1 MSWIYRIPMRMKLFI
16 ALFPL
21 LLAVIWFA
29 GSGMLSRI
37 GTERQMETIGQLTT
51 LARSAG
57 DVVHQLQRERGM
69 SAGFIGAR
77 GQQFRDEIIVQRKLT
92 DDALVKLNQALASA
106 DTNVTQGNVAATLSM
121 FKDNIQ
127 SLDATRNAISALNID
142 AITSTQF
149 YTQTISGLLSFV
161 GGIGQLSA
169 SGPMV
174 NELAAF
180 YSLLNL
186 KEQAGIERALLTNV
200 FSVDRFSNGQ
210 FRMLSD
216 VVGKQEAWLTATR
229 RFSSV
234 SQAAELDKALQSS
247 EAAHALELRTIAL
260 NKAQDGG
267 FGVKPTD
274 WFTAQTRRIEILR
287 QVETQAAD
295 ALLAHSAALAHNARI
310 DWQSF
315 LAISLIALFIA
326 IAFAVMVVRS
336 IQQQLNKTLQTINEM
351 DGDLTRRLVVPGSDE
366 LSALNRAYNQAIEN
380 IQHIVQEI
388 KSGAEI
394 LSNASSNITDGNQDL
409 AQRTDE
415 QAASIVE
422 TAASMEQISTA
433 ISQTAHN
440 ASEAERLTQAMA
452 NDVLHATRVSN
463 EASQSMSAIRSSSDN
478 IFQIVASI
486 DEISFQTNLLAL
498 NAAVEAARAGE
509 LGKGFAVVAA
519 EVRHLSQ
526 RCAREAS
533 LIRELVNQNMDKIG
547 EGVARVSA
555 SEAALK
561 AAADNT
567 GRMKQYVSD
576 IARAANEQSLGVSQ
590 VHQALNQLEQ
600 VTQQNAALVSE
611 MATASQMLDAQS
623 KAMSTL
629 VDRFVS

>member
-1 MSWIYRIPMRMKLFI
+1 MSWIYRISMRMKLFI

-21 LLAVIWFA
+21 LLALIWFA

-37 GTERQMETIGQLTT
+37 GTERQMDTIGQLTT
-51 LARSAG
+51 LARSTG

-77 GQQFRDEIIVQRKLT
+77 GQQFRDEILVQRKLT
-92 DDALVKLNQALASA
+92 DDALVKLNQALART
-106 DTNVTQGNVAATLSM
+106 DTNLIQGNIAATLKM

-127 SLDATRNAISALNID
+127 SLDATRNAISALNIE
-142 AITSTQF
+142 ASKSTQF

-200 FSVDRFSNGQ
+200 FSVDRFSDGQ

-216 VVGKQEAWLTATR
+216 VMGKQEAWLTATR
-229 RFSSV
+229 RFSSEA
-234 SQAAELDKALQSS
+234 QAAELDKALASA
-247 EAAHALELRTIAL
+247 EVTRALELRTIAL
-260 NKAQDGG
+260 NKAQEGG

-274 WFTAQTRRIEILR
+274 WFTAQTKRIEILR

-295 ALLAHSAALAHNARI
+295 ALLAHSAALAHNARV

-315 LAISLIALFIA
+315 LAISLIALLIT
-326 IAFAVMVVRS
+326 IAFAMIVVRS
-336 IQQQLNKTLQTINEM
+336 IQQQLTNTLKTINEM
-351 DGDLTRRLVVPGSDE
+351 DGDLTRRLDVPGSDE

-388 KSGAEI
+388 KSGALI
-394 LSNASSNITDGNQDL
+394 LSNASSDITDGNQDL

-440 ASEAERLTQAMA
+440 ASEAERLTQSMA
-452 NDVLHATRVSN
+452 NDVMDATRVSN
-463 EASQSMSAIRSSSDN
+463 EASQSMAAIRSSSDN

-533 LIRELVNQNMDKIG
+533 LIRELVNQNMDNIG
-547 EGVARVSA
+547 EGVQRVSA

-561 AAADNT
+561 AAADTT

-576 IARAANEQSLGVSQ
+576 IASAANEQSLGVTQ

-600 VTQQNAALVSE
+600 VTQQNAALVSQ

-623 KAMSTL
+623 KSMSTL

>member
-1 MSWIYRIPMRMKLFI
+1 MSWIYRISMRMKLFI

-21 LLAVIWFA
+21 LLALIWFA

-37 GTERQMETIGQLTT
+37 GTERQMDTIGQLTT
-51 LARSAG
+51 LARSTG

-77 GQQFRDEIIVQRKLT
+77 GQQFRDEILVQRKLT
-92 DDALVKLNQALASA
+92 DDALVKLNQALART
-106 DTNVTQGNVAATLSM
+106 DTNLIQGNIAATLKM

-127 SLDATRNAISALNID
+127 SLDATRNAISALNIE
-142 AITSTQF
+142 ASKSTQF

-200 FSVDRFSNGQ
+200 FSVDRFSDGQ

-229 RFSSV
+229 RFSSEA
-234 SQAAELDKALQSS
+234 QAAELDKALASA
-247 EAAHALELRTIAL
+247 EVTRALELRTIAL
-260 NKAQDGG
+260 NKAQEGG

-274 WFTAQTRRIEILR
+274 WFTAQTKRIEILR

-295 ALLAHSAALAHNARI
+295 ALLAHSAALAHNARV

-315 LAISLIALFIA
+315 LAISLIALLIA
-326 IAFAVMVVRS
+326 IAFAMIVVRS
-336 IQQQLNKTLQTINEM
+336 IQQQLTNTLKTINEM
-351 DGDLTRRLVVPGSDE
+351 DGDLTRRLDVPGSDE

-388 KSGAEI
+388 KSGALI
-394 LSNASSNITDGNQDL
+394 LSNASSDITDGNQDL

-440 ASEAERLTQAMA
+440 ASEAERLTQLMA
-452 NDVLHATRVSN
+452 NDVLDATRVSN
-463 EASQSMSAIRSSSDN
+463 EASQSMAAIRSSSDN

-533 LIRELVNQNMDKIG
+533 LIRELVNQNMNNIG
-547 EGVARVSA
+547 EGVQRVSA

-561 AAADNT
+561 AAADTT

-576 IARAANEQSLGVSQ
+576 IARAANEQSLGVTQ

-600 VTQQNAALVSE
+600 VTQQNAALVSQ

-623 KAMSTL
+623 KSMSTL

>member
-1 MSWIYRIPMRMKLFI
+1 MSWIYRISMRMKLFI

-21 LLAVIWFA
+21 LLALIWFD

-37 GTERQMETIGQLTT
+37 GTERQMDTIGQLTT
-51 LARSAG
+51 LARSTG

-77 GQQFRDEIIVQRKLT
+77 GQQFRDEILVQRKLT
-92 DDALVKLNQALASA
+92 DDALVKLNQALART
-106 DTNVTQGNVAATLSM
+106 DTNLIQGNIAATLEM

-127 SLDATRNAISALNID
+127 SLDATRNAISALNIE
-142 AITSTQF
+142 ASKSTQF

-200 FSVDRFSNGQ
+200 FSVDRFSDGQ

-229 RFSSV
+229 RFSSEA
-234 SQAAELDKALQSS
+234 QAAELDKALASA
-247 EAAHALELRTIAL
+247 EVTRALELRTIAL
-260 NKAQDGG
+260 NKAQEGG

-274 WFTAQTRRIEILR
+274 WFTAQTKRIEILR

-295 ALLAHSAALAHNARI
+295 ALLAHSAALAHNARV

-315 LAISLIALFIA
+315 LAISLIALLIA
-326 IAFAVMVVRS
+326 IAFAMIVVRS
-336 IQQQLNKTLQTINEM
+336 IQQQLTNTLKTINEM
-351 DGDLTRRLVVPGSDE
+351 EGDLTRRLDVPGSDE

-388 KSGAEI
+388 KSGALI
-394 LSNASSNITDGNQDL
+394 LSNASSDITDGNQDL

-440 ASEAERLTQAMA
+440 ASEAERLTQSMA
-452 NDVLHATRVSN
+452 NDVMDATRVSN
-463 EASQSMSAIRSSSDN
+463 EASQSMAAIRSSSDN

-533 LIRELVNQNMDKIG
+533 LIRELVNQNMNNIG
-547 EGVARVSA
+547 EGVQRVSA

-561 AAADNT
+561 AAADTT

-576 IARAANEQSLGVSQ
+576 IARAANEQSLGVTQ

-600 VTQQNAALVSE
+600 VTQQNAALVSQ

-623 KAMSTL
+623 KSMSTL

>member
-1 MSWIYRIPMRMKLFI
+1 MSWIYRISMRMKLFI

-21 LLAVIWFA
+21 LLALIWFA

-37 GTERQMETIGQLTT
+37 GTERQMDTIGQLTT
-51 LARSAG
+51 LARSTG

-77 GQQFRDEIIVQRKLT
+77 GQQFRDEILVQRKLT
-92 DDALVKLNQALASA
+92 DDALVKLNQALART
-106 DTNVTQGNVAATLSM
+106 DTNLIQGNIAATLKM

-127 SLDATRNAISALNID
+127 SLDATRNAISALNIE
-142 AITSTQF
+142 ASKSTQF
-149 YTQTISGLLSFV
+149 YTQTIYGLLSFV

-200 FSVDRFSNGQ
+200 FSVDRFSDGQ

-229 RFSSV
+229 RFSSEA
-234 SQAAELDKALQSS
+234 QAAELDKALASA
-247 EAAHALELRTIAL
+247 EVTRALELRTIAL
-260 NKAQDGG
+260 NKAQEGG

-274 WFTAQTRRIEILR
+274 WFTAQTKRIEILR

-295 ALLAHSAALAHNARI
+295 ALLAHSAALAHNARV

-315 LAISLIALFIA
+315 LAISLIALLIA
-326 IAFAVMVVRS
+326 IAFAMIVVRS
-336 IQQQLNKTLQTINEM
+336 IQQQLTNTLKTINEM
-351 DGDLTRRLVVPGSDE
+351 DGDLTHRLDVPGSDE

-388 KSGAEI
+388 KSGALI
-394 LSNASSNITDGNQDL
+394 LSNASSDITDGNQDL

-440 ASEAERLTQAMA
+440 ASEAERLTQSMA
-452 NDVLHATRVSN
+452 NDVMDATRVSN
-463 EASQSMSAIRSSSDN
+463 EASQSMAAIRSSSDN

-533 LIRELVNQNMDKIG
+533 LIRELVNQNMNNIG
-547 EGVARVSA
+547 EGVQRVSA

-561 AAADNT
+561 AAADTT

-576 IARAANEQSLGVSQ
+576 IARAANEQSLGVTQ

-600 VTQQNAALVSE
+600 VTQQNAALVSQ

-623 KAMSTL
+623 KSMSTL

>member
-1 MSWIYRIPMRMKLFI
+1 MSWIYRISMRMKLFI

-37 GTERQMETIGQLTT
+37 GTERQMNTIGQLTT

-92 DDALVKLNQALASA
+92 DDALEKLNQALASA
-106 DTNVTQGNVAATLSM
+106 DTNVTQGNIAATLNV
-121 FKDNIQ
+121 FKDRIQ
-127 SLDATRNAISALNID
+127 SLDSTRNAISALNID
-142 AITSTQF
+142 AIKSTQF

-200 FSVDRFSNGQ
+200 FSVDRFSDGQ

-229 RFSSV
+229 RFSSA
-234 SQAAELDKALQSS
+234 SQAAELDKALLSS
-247 EAAHALELRTIAL
+247 DAARALELRTVAL

-287 QVETQAAD
+287 QVENQTAD
-295 ALLAHSAALAHNARI
+295 ALLAHSAALAHNARV

-315 LAISLIALFIA
+315 LAISLVALLIA

-351 DGDLTRRLVVPGSDE
+351 DGDLTRRLDVPGSDE

-388 KSGAEI
+388 KSGAVI
-394 LSNASSNITDGNQDL
+394 LSNASGDITDGNQDL

-440 ASEAERLTQAMA
+440 ASEAERLTQSMA
-452 NDVLHATRVSN
+452 NDVLNATRVSN

-533 LIRELVNQNMDKIG
+533 LIRQLVNQNMDKIG
-547 EGVARVSA
+547 EGVERVSA

-561 AAADNT
+561 AAAENT

-600 VTQQNAALVSE
+600 VTQQNAALVSQ

>member
-1 MSWIYRIPMRMKLFI
+1 MSWIYRISMRMKLFI

-21 LLAVIWFA
+21 LLALIWFA

-37 GTERQMETIGQLTT
+37 GTERQMDTIGQLTT
-51 LARSAG
+51 LARSTG

-77 GQQFRDEIIVQRKLT
+77 GQQFRDEILVQRKLT
-92 DDALVKLNQALASA
+92 DDALVKLNQALALT
-106 DTNVTQGNVAATLSM
+106 DTNLIQGNIAATLKM

-127 SLDATRNAISALNID
+127 SLDATRNAISALNIE
-142 AITSTQF
+142 ASKSTQF

-200 FSVDRFSNGQ
+200 FSVDRFSDGQ

-229 RFSSV
+229 RFSSEA
-234 SQAAELDKALQSS
+234 QAAELDKALASA
-247 EAAHALELRTIAL
+247 EVTRALELRTIAL
-260 NKAQDGG
+260 NKAQEGG

-274 WFTAQTRRIEILR
+274 WFTAQTKRIEILR

-295 ALLAHSAALAHNARI
+295 ALLAHSAALAHNARV

-315 LAISLIALFIA
+315 LAISLIALLIA
-326 IAFAVMVVRS
+326 IAFAMIVVRS
-336 IQQQLNKTLQTINEM
+336 IQQQLTNTLKTINEM
-351 DGDLTRRLVVPGSDE
+351 DGDLTRRLDVPGSDE

-388 KSGAEI
+388 KSGALI
-394 LSNASSNITDGNQDL
+394 LSNASSDITDGNQDL

-440 ASEAERLTQAMA
+440 ASEAERLTQSMA
-452 NDVLHATRVSN
+452 NDVMDATRVSN
-463 EASQSMSAIRSSSDN
+463 EASQSMAAIRSSSDN

-533 LIRELVNQNMDKIG
+533 LIRELVNQNMNNIG
-547 EGVARVSA
+547 EGVQRVSA

-561 AAADNT
+561 AAADTT

-576 IARAANEQSLGVSQ
+576 IARAANEQSLGVTQ

-600 VTQQNAALVSE
+600 VTQQNAALVSQ

-623 KAMSTL
+623 KSMSTL

>member
-1 MSWIYRIPMRMKLFI
+1 MKLFI

-21 LLAVIWFA
+21 LLALIWFA

-37 GTERQMETIGQLTT
+37 GTERQMDTIGQLTT
-51 LARSAG
+51 LARSTG

-77 GQQFRDEIIVQRKLT
+77 GQQFRDEILVQRKLT
-92 DDALVKLNQALASA
+92 DDALVKLNQALART
-106 DTNVTQGNVAATLSM
+106 DTNLIQGNIAATLKM

-127 SLDATRNAISALNID
+127 SLDATRNAISALNIE
-142 AITSTQF
+142 ASKSTQF

-200 FSVDRFSNGQ
+200 FSVDRFSDGQ

-229 RFSSV
+229 RFSSEA
-234 SQAAELDKALQSS
+234 QAAELDKALASA
-247 EAAHALELRTIAL
+247 EVTRALELRTIAL
-260 NKAQDGG
+260 NKAQEGG

-274 WFTAQTRRIEILR
+274 WFTAQTKRIEILR

-295 ALLAHSAALAHNARI
+295 ALLAHSAALAHNARV

-315 LAISLIALFIA
+315 LAISLIALLIA
-326 IAFAVMVVRS
+326 IAFAMIVVRS
-336 IQQQLNKTLQTINEM
+336 IQQQLTNTLKTINEM
-351 DGDLTRRLVVPGSDE
+351 DGDLTRRLDVPGSDE

-388 KSGAEI
+388 KSGALI
-394 LSNASSNITDGNQDL
+394 LSNASSDITDGNQDL

-440 ASEAERLTQAMA
+440 ASEAERLTQSMA
-452 NDVLHATRVSN
+452 NDVMDATRVSN
-463 EASQSMSAIRSSSDN
+463 EASQSMAAIRSSSDN

-533 LIRELVNQNMDKIG
+533 LIRELVNQNMDNIG
-547 EGVARVSA
+547 EGVQRVSA

-561 AAADNT
+561 AAADTT

-576 IARAANEQSLGVSQ
+576 IARAANEQSLGVTQ

-600 VTQQNAALVSE
+600 VTQQNAALVSQ

-623 KAMSTL
+623 KSMSTL

>member
-1 MSWIYRIPMRMKLFI
+1 MSWIYRISMRMKLFI

-21 LLAVIWFA
+21 LLALIWFA

-37 GTERQMETIGQLTT
+37 GTERQMDTIGQLTT
-51 LARSAG
+51 LARSTG

-77 GQQFRDEIIVQRKLT
+77 GQQFRDEILVQRKLT
-92 DDALVKLNQALASA
+92 DDALVKLNQALART
-106 DTNVTQGNVAATLSM
+106 DTNLIQGNIAATLKM

-127 SLDATRNAISALNID
+127 SLDATRNAISALNIE
-142 AITSTQF
+142 ASKSTQF

-200 FSVDRFSNGQ
+200 FSVDRFSDGQ

-229 RFSSV
+229 RFSSEA
-234 SQAAELDKALQSS
+234 QAAELDKALASA
-247 EAAHALELRTIAL
+247 EVTRALELRTIAL
-260 NKAQDGG
+260 NKAQEGG

-274 WFTAQTRRIEILR
+274 WFTAQTKRIEILR

-295 ALLAHSAALAHNARI
+295 ALLAHSAALAHNARV

-315 LAISLIALFIA
+315 LAISLIALLIA
-326 IAFAVMVVRS
+326 IAFAMIVVRS
-336 IQQQLNKTLQTINEM
+336 IQQQLTNTLKTINEM
-351 DGDLTRRLVVPGSDE
+351 DGDLTRRLDVPGSDE

-388 KSGAEI
+388 KSGALI
-394 LSNASSNITDGNQDL
+394 LSNASSDITDGNQDL

-440 ASEAERLTQAMA
+440 ASEAERLTQSMA
-452 NDVLHATRVSN
+452 NDVMDATRVSN
-463 EASQSMSAIRSSSDN
+463 EASQSLAAIRSSSDN

-533 LIRELVNQNMDKIG
+533 LIRELVNQNMNNIG
-547 EGVARVSA
+547 EGVQRVSA

-561 AAADNT
+561 AAADTT

-576 IARAANEQSLGVSQ
+576 IARAANEQSLGVTQ

-600 VTQQNAALVSE
+600 VTQQNAALVSQ

-623 KAMSTL
+623 KSMSTL

>member
-1 MSWIYRIPMRMKLFI
+1 MSWIYRISMRMKLFI

-21 LLAVIWFA
+21 LLALIWFA

-37 GTERQMETIGQLTT
+37 GTERQMDTIGQLTT
-51 LARSAG
+51 LARSTG

-77 GQQFRDEIIVQRKLT
+77 GQQFRDEILVQRKLT
-92 DDALVKLNQALASA
+92 DDALVKLNQALART
-106 DTNVTQGNVAATLSM
+106 DTNLIQGNIAATLKM

-127 SLDATRNAISALNID
+127 SLDATRNAISALNIE
-142 AITSTQF
+142 ASKSTQF

-200 FSVDRFSNGQ
+200 FSVDRFSDGQ

-229 RFSSV
+229 RFSSEA
-234 SQAAELDKALQSS
+234 QAAELDKALASA
-247 EAAHALELRTIAL
+247 EVTRALELRTIAL
-260 NKAQDGG
+260 NKAQEGG

-274 WFTAQTRRIEILR
+274 WFTAQTKRIEILR

-295 ALLAHSAALAHNARI
+295 ALLAHSAALAHNARV

-315 LAISLIALFIA
+315 LAISLIALLIA
-326 IAFAVMVVRS
+326 IAFAMIVVRS
-336 IQQQLNKTLQTINEM
+336 IQQQLTNTLKTINEM
-351 DGDLTRRLVVPGSDE
+351 DGDLTRRLDVPGSDE

-388 KSGAEI
+388 KSGALI
-394 LSNASSNITDGNQDL
+394 LSNASSDITDGNQDL

-440 ASEAERLTQAMA
+440 ASEAERLTQSLA
-452 NDVLHATRVSN
+452 NDVLDATRVSN
-463 EASQSMSAIRSSSDN
+463 EASQSMAAIRSSSDN

-533 LIRELVNQNMDKIG
+533 LIRELVNQNMNNIG
-547 EGVARVSA
+547 EGVQRVSA

-561 AAADNT
+561 AAADTT

-576 IARAANEQSLGVSQ
+576 IARAANEQSLGVTQ

-600 VTQQNAALVSE
+600 VTQQNAALVSQ

-623 KAMSTL
+623 KSMSTL

>member
-1 MSWIYRIPMRMKLFI
+1 MSWIYRISMRMKLFI

-21 LLAVIWFA
+21 LLALIWFA

-37 GTERQMETIGQLTT
+37 GTERQMDTIGQLTT

-77 GQQFRDEIIVQRKLT
+77 GQQFRDEIVVQRKLT
-92 DDALVKLNQALASA
+92 DDALVKLNQALAST
-106 DTNVTQGNVAATLSM
+106 DTNLTQGNIAAPLKM
-121 FKDNIQ
+121 FKESIQ
-127 SLDATRNAISALNID
+127 SLDATRNAISGLNIE
-142 AITSTQF
+142 ASKSTQF

-200 FSVDRFSNGQ
+200 FSVDRFSDGQ

-229 RFSSV
+229 RFSSAA
-234 SQAAELDKALQSS
+234 QAAELDKALASA
-247 EAAHALELRTIAL
+247 EVTRALELRTIAL
-260 NKAQDGG
+260 NKAQEGG

-274 WFTAQTRRIEILR
+274 WFTAQTKRIEILR

-295 ALLAHSAALAHNARI
+295 TLLAHSAALAHNARV

-315 LAISLIALFIA
+315 LAISLAALLIA
-326 IAFAVMVVRS
+326 IAFAMMVVRS
-336 IQQQLNKTLQTINEM
+336 IQQQLTNTLKTINEM
-351 DGDLTRRLVVPGSDE
+351 DGDLTRRLDVPGSDE

-388 KSGAEI
+388 KSGALI
-394 LSNASSNITDGNQDL
+394 LSNASSDITDGNQDL

-440 ASEAERLTQAMA
+440 ASEAERLTQLMA
-452 NDVLHATRVSN
+452 NDVLDATRVSN
-463 EASQSMSAIRSSSDN
+463 EASQSMAAIRSSSDN

-533 LIRELVNQNMDKIG
+533 LIRELVNQNMDNIG
-547 EGVARVSA
+547 EGVQRVSA

-561 AAADNT
+561 AAADTT

-576 IARAANEQSLGVSQ
+576 IARAANEQSLGVTQ

-600 VTQQNAALVSE
+600 VTQQNASLVSQ

-623 KAMSTL
+623 KSMSTL

>member
-1 MSWIYRIPMRMKLFI
+1 MSWIYRISMRMKLFI

-21 LLAVIWFA
+21 LLALIWFA

-37 GTERQMETIGQLTT
+37 GTERQMDTIGQLTT
-51 LARSAG
+51 LARSTG

-77 GQQFRDEIIVQRKLT
+77 GQQFRDEILVQRKLT
-92 DDALVKLNQALASA
+92 DDALVKLNQALART
-106 DTNVTQGNVAATLSM
+106 DTNLIQGNIAATLKM

-127 SLDATRNAISALNID
+127 SLDATRNAISALNIE
-142 AITSTQF
+142 ASKSTQF

-200 FSVDRFSNGQ
+200 FSVDRFSDGQ

-229 RFSSV
+229 RFSSEA
-234 SQAAELDKALQSS
+234 QAAELDKALASA
-247 EAAHALELRTIAL
+247 EVTRALELRTIAL
-260 NKAQDGG
+260 NKAHEGG

-274 WFTAQTRRIEILR
+274 WFTAQTKHIEILR

-295 ALLAHSAALAHNARI
+295 ALLAHSAALAHNARV

-315 LAISLIALFIA
+315 LAISLIALLIA
-326 IAFAVMVVRS
+326 IAFAMIVVRS
-336 IQQQLNKTLQTINEM
+336 IQQQLTNTLKTINEM
-351 DGDLTRRLVVPGSDE
+351 DGDLTRRLDVPGSDE

-388 KSGAEI
+388 KSGALI
-394 LSNASSNITDGNQDL
+394 LSNASSDITDGNQDL

-440 ASEAERLTQAMA
+440 ASEAERLTQLMA
-452 NDVLHATRVSN
+452 NDVLDATRVSN
-463 EASQSMSAIRSSSDN
+463 EASQSMAAIRSSSDN

-533 LIRELVNQNMDKIG
+533 LIRELVNQNMDNIG
-547 EGVARVSA
+547 EGVQRVSA

-561 AAADNT
+561 AAADTT

-576 IARAANEQSLGVSQ
+576 IARAANEQSLGVTQ

-600 VTQQNAALVSE
+600 VTQQNAALVSQ

-623 KAMSTL
+623 KSMSTL

>member
-1 MSWIYRIPMRMKLFI
+1 MSWIYRISMRMKLFI

-21 LLAVIWFA
+21 LLALIWFA

-37 GTERQMETIGQLTT
+37 GTERQMDTIGQLTT
-51 LARSAG
+51 LARSTG

-77 GQQFRDEIIVQRKLT
+77 GQQFRDEILVQRKLT
-92 DDALVKLNQALASA
+92 DDALVKLNQALART
-106 DTNVTQGNVAATLSM
+106 DTNLIQGNIAATLKM

-127 SLDATRNAISALNID
+127 SLDATRNAISALNIE
-142 AITSTQF
+142 ASKSTQF

-200 FSVDRFSNGQ
+200 FSVDRFSDGQ

-229 RFSSV
+229 RFSSEA
-234 SQAAELDKALQSS
+234 QAGELDKALASA
-247 EAAHALELRTIAL
+247 EVTRALELRTIAL
-260 NKAQDGG
+260 NKAQEGG

-274 WFTAQTRRIEILR
+274 WFTAQTKRIEILR

-295 ALLAHSAALAHNARI
+295 ALLAHSAALAHNARV

-315 LAISLIALFIA
+315 LAISLIALLIA
-326 IAFAVMVVRS
+326 IAFAMIVVRS
-336 IQQQLNKTLQTINEM
+336 IQQQLTNTLKTINEM
-351 DGDLTRRLVVPGSDE
+351 DGDLTRRLDVPGSDE

-388 KSGAEI
+388 KSGALI
-394 LSNASSNITDGNQDL
+394 LSNASSDITDGNQDL

-440 ASEAERLTQAMA
+440 ASEAERLTQSMA
-452 NDVLHATRVSN
+452 NDVMDATRVSN
-463 EASQSMSAIRSSSDN
+463 EASQSMAAIRSSSDN

-533 LIRELVNQNMDKIG
+533 LIRELVNQNMNNIG
-547 EGVARVSA
+547 EGVQRVSA

-561 AAADNT
+561 AAADTT

-576 IARAANEQSLGVSQ
+576 IARAANEQSLGVTQ

-600 VTQQNAALVSE
+600 VTQQNAALVSQ

-623 KAMSTL
+623 KSMSTL

>member
-1 MSWIYRIPMRMKLFI
+1 MSWIYRISMRMKLFI

-21 LLAVIWFA
+21 LLALIWFA

-37 GTERQMETIGQLTT
+37 GTERQMDTIGQLTT
-51 LARSAG
+51 LARSTG

-77 GQQFRDEIIVQRKLT
+77 GQQFRDEILVQRKLT
-92 DDALVKLNQALASA
+92 DDALVKLNQALART
-106 DTNVTQGNVAATLSM
+106 DTNLIQGNIAATLKM

-127 SLDATRNAISALNID
+127 SLDATRNAISALNIE
-142 AITSTQF
+142 ASKSTQF

-200 FSVDRFSNGQ
+200 FSVDRFSDGQ

-229 RFSSV
+229 RFSSEA
-234 SQAAELDKALQSS
+234 QAAELDKALASA
-247 EAAHALELRTIAL
+247 EVTRALELRTIAL
-260 NKAQDGG
+260 NKAQEGG

-274 WFTAQTRRIEILR
+274 WFTAQTKRIEILR

-295 ALLAHSAALAHNARI
+295 ALLAHSAALAHNARV

-315 LAISLIALFIA
+315 LAISLIALLIA
-326 IAFAVMVVRS
+326 IAFAMIVVRS
-336 IQQQLNKTLQTINEM
+336 IQQQLTNTLKTINEM
-351 DGDLTRRLVVPGSDE
+351 DGDLTRRLDVPGSDE

-388 KSGAEI
+388 KSGALI
-394 LSNASSNITDGNQDL
+394 LSNASSDITDGNQDL

-440 ASEAERLTQAMA
+440 ASEAERLTQLMA
-452 NDVLHATRVSN
+452 NDVLDATRVSN
-463 EASQSMSAIRSSSDN
+463 EASQSMAAIRSSSDN

-533 LIRELVNQNMDKIG
+533 LIRELVNQNMDNIG
-547 EGVARVSA
+547 EGVQRVSA

-561 AAADNT
+561 AAADTT

-576 IARAANEQSLGVSQ
+576 IARAANEQSLGVTQ

-600 VTQQNAALVSE
+600 VTQQNAALVSQ

-623 KAMSTL
+623 KSMSTL

>member
-1 MSWIYRIPMRMKLFI
+1 MSWIYRISMRMKLFI

-21 LLAVIWFA
+21 LLALIWFA

-37 GTERQMETIGQLTT
+37 GTERQMDTIGQLTT
-51 LARSAG
+51 LARSTG

-77 GQQFRDEIIVQRKLT
+77 GQQFRDEILVQRKLT
-92 DDALVKLNQALASA
+92 DDALVKLNQALART
-106 DTNVTQGNVAATLSM
+106 DTNLIQGNIAATLEM

-127 SLDATRNAISALNID
+127 SLDATRNAISALNIE
-142 AITSTQF
+142 ASKSTQF

-200 FSVDRFSNGQ
+200 FSVDRFSDGQ

-229 RFSSV
+229 RFSSEA
-234 SQAAELDKALQSS
+234 QAAELDKALASA
-247 EAAHALELRTIAL
+247 EVTRALELRTIAL
-260 NKAQDGG
+260 NKAQEGG

-274 WFTAQTRRIEILR
+274 WFTAQTKRIEILR

-295 ALLAHSAALAHNARI
+295 ALLAHSAALAHNARV

-315 LAISLIALFIA
+315 LAISLIALLIA
-326 IAFAVMVVRS
+326 IAFAMIVVRS
-336 IQQQLNKTLQTINEM
+336 IQQQLTNTLKTINEM
-351 DGDLTRRLVVPGSDE
+351 DGDLTRRLDVPGSDE

-388 KSGAEI
+388 KSGALI
-394 LSNASSNITDGNQDL
+394 LSNASSDITDGNQDL

-440 ASEAERLTQAMA
+440 ASEAERLTQSMA
-452 NDVLHATRVSN
+452 NDVMDATRVSN
-463 EASQSMSAIRSSSDN
+463 EASQSMAAIRSSSDN

-498 NAAVEAARAGE
+498 NAAVEAARTGE

-533 LIRELVNQNMDKIG
+533 LIRELVNQNMNNIG
-547 EGVARVSA
+547 EGVQRVSA

-561 AAADNT
+561 AAADTT

-576 IARAANEQSLGVSQ
+576 IARAANEQSLGVTQ

-600 VTQQNAALVSE
+600 VTQQNAALVSQ

-623 KAMSTL
+623 KSMSTL

>member
-1 MSWIYRIPMRMKLFI
+1 MSWIYRISMRMKLFI

-21 LLAVIWFA
+21 LLALIWFA

-37 GTERQMETIGQLTT
+37 GTERQMDTIGQLTT
-51 LARSAG
+51 LARSTG

-77 GQQFRDEIIVQRKLT
+77 GQQFRDEILVQRKLT
-92 DDALVKLNQALASA
+92 DDALVKLNQALART
-106 DTNVTQGNVAATLSM
+106 DTNLIQGNIAATLKM

-127 SLDATRNAISALNID
+127 SLDATRNAISALNIE
-142 AITSTQF
+142 ASKSTQF

-200 FSVDRFSNGQ
+200 FSVDRFSDGQ
-210 FRMLSD
+210 FLMLSD

-229 RFSSV
+229 RFSSEA
-234 SQAAELDKALQSS
+234 QAAELDKALASA
-247 EAAHALELRTIAL
+247 EVTRALELRTIAL
-260 NKAQDGG
+260 NKAQEGG

-274 WFTAQTRRIEILR
+274 WFTAQTKRIEILR

-295 ALLAHSAALAHNARI
+295 ALLAHSAALAHNARV

-315 LAISLIALFIA
+315 LAISLIALLIA
-326 IAFAVMVVRS
+326 IAFAMIVVRS
-336 IQQQLNKTLQTINEM
+336 IQQQLTNTLKTINEM
-351 DGDLTRRLVVPGSDE
+351 DGDLTRRLDVPGSDE

-388 KSGAEI
+388 KSGALI
-394 LSNASSNITDGNQDL
+394 LSNASSDITDGNQDL

-440 ASEAERLTQAMA
+440 ASEAERLTQSMA
-452 NDVLHATRVSN
+452 NDVMDATRVSN
-463 EASQSMSAIRSSSDN
+463 EASQSMAAIRSSSDN

-533 LIRELVNQNMDKIG
+533 LIRELVNQNMNNIG
-547 EGVARVSA
+547 EGVQRVSA

-561 AAADNT
+561 AAADTT

-576 IARAANEQSLGVSQ
+576 IARAANEQSLGVTQ

-600 VTQQNAALVSE
+600 VTQQNAALVSQ

-623 KAMSTL
+623 KSVSTL

>member
-1 MSWIYRIPMRMKLFI
+1 MSWIYRISMRMKLFI

-21 LLAVIWFA
+21 LLALIWFA

-37 GTERQMETIGQLTT
+37 GTERQMDTIGQLTT
-51 LARSAG
+51 LARSTG

-77 GQQFRDEIIVQRKLT
+77 GQQFRDEILVQRKLT
-92 DDALVKLNQALASA
+92 DDALVKLNQALART
-106 DTNVTQGNVAATLSM
+106 DTNLIQGNIAATLKM

-127 SLDATRNAISALNID
+127 SLDATRNAISALNIE
-142 AITSTQF
+142 ASKSTQF

-200 FSVDRFSNGQ
+200 FSVDRFSDGQ

-229 RFSSV
+229 RFSSEA
-234 SQAAELDKALQSS
+234 QAAELDKALASA
-247 EAAHALELRTIAL
+247 EVTRALELRTIAL
-260 NKAQDGG
+260 NKAQEGG

-274 WFTAQTRRIEILR
+274 WFTAQTKRIEILS

-295 ALLAHSAALAHNARI
+295 ALLAHSAALAHNARV

-315 LAISLIALFIA
+315 LAISLIALLIA
-326 IAFAVMVVRS
+326 IAFAMIVVRS
-336 IQQQLNKTLQTINEM
+336 IQQQLTNTLKTINEM
-351 DGDLTRRLVVPGSDE
+351 DGDLTRRLDVPGSDE

-388 KSGAEI
+388 KSGALI
-394 LSNASSNITDGNQDL
+394 LSNASSDITDGNQDL

-440 ASEAERLTQAMA
+440 ASEAERLTQSMA
-452 NDVLHATRVSN
+452 NDVMDATRVSN
-463 EASQSMSAIRSSSDN
+463 EASQSMAAIRSSSDN

-533 LIRELVNQNMDKIG
+533 LIRELVNQNMNNIG
-547 EGVARVSA
+547 EGVQRVSA

-561 AAADNT
+561 AAADTT

-576 IARAANEQSLGVSQ
+576 IARAANEQSLGVTQ

-600 VTQQNAALVSE
+600 VTQQNAALVSQ

-623 KAMSTL
+623 KSMSTL

>member
-1 MSWIYRIPMRMKLFI
+1 MSWIYRISMRMKLFI

-21 LLAVIWFA
+21 LLALIWFA

-37 GTERQMETIGQLTT
+37 GTERQMDTIGQLTT
-51 LARSAG
+51 LARSTG

-77 GQQFRDEIIVQRKLT
+77 GQQFRDEILVQRKLT
-92 DDALVKLNQALASA
+92 DDALVKLNQALART
-106 DTNVTQGNVAATLSM
+106 DTNLIQGNIAATLKM

-127 SLDATRNAISALNID
+127 SLDATRNAISALNIE
-142 AITSTQF
+142 ASKSTQF

-200 FSVDRFSNGQ
+200 FSVDRFSDGQ

-229 RFSSV
+229 RFSSEA
-234 SQAAELDKALQSS
+234 QAAELDKALASA
-247 EAAHALELRTIAL
+247 EVTRALELRTIAL
-260 NKAQDGG
+260 NKAQEGG

-274 WFTAQTRRIEILR
+274 WFTAQTKRIEILR
-287 QVETQAAD
+287 HVETRAAD
-295 ALLAHSAALAHNARI
+295 ALLAHSAALAHNARV

-315 LAISLIALFIA
+315 LAISLIALLIA
-326 IAFAVMVVRS
+326 IAFAMIVVRS
-336 IQQQLNKTLQTINEM
+336 IQQQLTNTLKTINEM
-351 DGDLTRRLVVPGSDE
+351 DGDLTRRLDVPGSDE

-388 KSGAEI
+388 KSGALI
-394 LSNASSNITDGNQDL
+394 LSNASSDITDGNQDL

-440 ASEAERLTQAMA
+440 ASEAERLTQSMA
-452 NDVLHATRVSN
+452 NDVMDATRVSN
-463 EASQSMSAIRSSSDN
+463 EASQSMAAIRSSSDN

-533 LIRELVNQNMDKIG
+533 LIRELVNQNMDNIG
-547 EGVARVSA
+547 EGVQRVSA

-561 AAADNT
+561 AAADTT

-576 IARAANEQSLGVSQ
+576 IARAANEQSLGVTQ

-600 VTQQNAALVSE
+600 VTQQNAALVSQ

-623 KAMSTL
+623 KSMSTL

>member
-1 MSWIYRIPMRMKLFI
+1 MSWIYRISMRMKLFI

-21 LLAVIWFA
+21 LLALIWFA

-37 GTERQMETIGQLTT
+37 GTERQMDTIGQLTT
-51 LARSAG
+51 LARSTG

-77 GQQFRDEIIVQRKLT
+77 GQQFRDEILVQRKLT
-92 DDALVKLNQALASA
+92 DDALVKLNQALART
-106 DTNVTQGNVAATLSM
+106 DTNLIQGNIAATLEM

-127 SLDATRNAISALNID
+127 SLDATRNAISALNIE
-142 AITSTQF
+142 ASKSTQF

-200 FSVDRFSNGQ
+200 FSVDRFSDGQ

-229 RFSSV
+229 RFSSEA
-234 SQAAELDKALQSS
+234 QAVELDKALASA
-247 EAAHALELRTIAL
+247 EVTRALELRAIAF
-260 NKAQDGG
+260 NKAQEGG

-274 WFTAQTRRIEILR
+274 WFTAQTKRIEILR

-295 ALLAHSAALAHNARI
+295 ALLAHSAALAHNARV

-315 LAISLIALFIA
+315 LAISLIALLIA
-326 IAFAVMVVRS
+326 IAFAMIVVRS
-336 IQQQLNKTLQTINEM
+336 IQQQLTNTLKTINEM
-351 DGDLTRRLVVPGSDE
+351 DGDLTRRLDVPGSDE

-388 KSGAEI
+388 KSGALI
-394 LSNASSNITDGNQDL
+394 LSNASSDITDGNQDL

-440 ASEAERLTQAMA
+440 ASEAERLTQLMA
-452 NDVLHATRVSN
+452 NDVLDATRVSN
-463 EASQSMSAIRSSSDN
+463 EASQSMAAIRSSSDN

-533 LIRELVNQNMDKIG
+533 LIRELVNQNMDNIG
-547 EGVARVSA
+547 KGVQRVSA

-561 AAADNT
+561 AAADTT

-576 IARAANEQSLGVSQ
+576 IARAANEQSLGVTQ

-600 VTQQNAALVSE
+600 VTQQNAALVSQ

-623 KAMSTL
+623 KSMSTL

>member
-51 LARSAG
+51 FARSAG

-69 SAGFIGAR
+69 SAGFIGAH

-106 DTNVTQGNVAATLSM
+106 DTDVTQGNVAATLSM

-351 DGDLTRRLVVPGSDE
+351 DGDLTRRLDVPGSDE

-440 ASEAERLTQAMA
+440 ASEAEQLTQSMA

>member
-1 MSWIYRIPMRMKLFI
+1 MSWIYRISMRMKLFI

-21 LLAVIWFA
+21 LLALIWFA

-37 GTERQMETIGQLTT
+37 GTERQMDTIGQLTT
-51 LARSAG
+51 LARSTG

-77 GQQFRDEIIVQRKLT
+77 GQQFRDEILVQRKLT
-92 DDALVKLNQALASA
+92 DDALVKLNQALART
-106 DTNVTQGNVAATLSM
+106 DTNLIQGNIAATLKM

-127 SLDATRNAISALNID
+127 SLDATRNAISALNIE
-142 AITSTQF
+142 ASKSTQF

-200 FSVDRFSNGQ
+200 FSVDRFSDGQ

-229 RFSSV
+229 RFSSEA
-234 SQAAELDKALQSS
+234 QAGELDKALASA
-247 EAAHALELRTIAL
+247 EVTRALELRTIAL
-260 NKAQDGG
+260 NKAPEGG

-274 WFTAQTRRIEILR
+274 WFTAQTKRIEILR

-295 ALLAHSAALAHNARI
+295 ALLAHSAALAHNARV

-315 LAISLIALFIA
+315 LAISLIALLIA
-326 IAFAVMVVRS
+326 IAFAMIVVRS
-336 IQQQLNKTLQTINEM
+336 IQQQLTNTLKTINEM
-351 DGDLTRRLVVPGSDE
+351 DGDLTRRLDVPGSDE

-388 KSGAEI
+388 KSGALI
-394 LSNASSNITDGNQDL
+394 LSNASSDITDGNQDL

-440 ASEAERLTQAMA
+440 ASEAERLTQLMA
-452 NDVLHATRVSN
+452 NDVLDATRVSN
-463 EASQSMSAIRSSSDN
+463 EASQSMAAIRSSSDN

-533 LIRELVNQNMDKIG
+533 LIRELVNQNMDNIG
-547 EGVARVSA
+547 EGVQRVSA

-561 AAADNT
+561 AAADTT

-576 IARAANEQSLGVSQ
+576 IARAANEQSLGVTQ

-600 VTQQNAALVSE
+600 VTQQNAALVSQ

-623 KAMSTL
+623 KSMSTL

>member
-1 MSWIYRIPMRMKLFI
+1 MSWIYRISMRMKLFI

-21 LLAVIWFA
+21 LLALIWFA

-37 GTERQMETIGQLTT
+37 GTERQMDTIGQLTT
-51 LARSAG
+51 LARSTG

-77 GQQFRDEIIVQRKLT
+77 GQQFRDEILVQRKLT
-92 DDALVKLNQALASA
+92 DDALVKLNQALART
-106 DTNVTQGNVAATLSM
+106 DTNLIQGNIAATLKM

-127 SLDATRNAISALNID
+127 SLDATRNAISALNIE
-142 AITSTQF
+142 ASKSTQF

-200 FSVDRFSNGQ
+200 FSVDRFSDGQ
-210 FRMLSD
+210 FLMLSD

-229 RFSSV
+229 RFSSEA
-234 SQAAELDKALQSS
+234 QAAELDKALASA
-247 EAAHALELRTIAL
+247 EVTRALELRTIAL
-260 NKAQDGG
+260 NKAQEGG

-274 WFTAQTRRIEILR
+274 WFTAQTKRIEILR

-295 ALLAHSAALAHNARI
+295 ALLAHSAALAHNARV

-315 LAISLIALFIA
+315 LAISLIALLIA
-326 IAFAVMVVRS
+326 IAFAMIVVRS
-336 IQQQLNKTLQTINEM
+336 IQQQLTNTLKTINEM
-351 DGDLTRRLVVPGSDE
+351 DGDLTRRLDVPGSDE

-388 KSGAEI
+388 KSGALI
-394 LSNASSNITDGNQDL
+394 LSNASSDITDGNQDL

-440 ASEAERLTQAMA
+440 ASEAERLTQSMA
-452 NDVLHATRVSN
+452 NDVMDATRVSN
-463 EASQSMSAIRSSSDN
+463 EASQSMAAIRSSSDN

-498 NAAVEAARAGE
+498 NAAVEAAHAGE

-533 LIRELVNQNMDKIG
+533 LIRELVNQNMNNIG
-547 EGVARVSA
+547 EGVQRVSA

-561 AAADNT
+561 AAADTT

-576 IARAANEQSLGVSQ
+576 IARAANEQSLGVTQ

-600 VTQQNAALVSE
+600 VTQQNAALVSQ

-623 KAMSTL
+623 KSMSTL

>member
-1 MSWIYRIPMRMKLFI
+1 MSWIYRISMRMKLFI

-21 LLAVIWFA
+21 LLALIWFA

-37 GTERQMETIGQLTT
+37 GTERQMDTIGQLTT
-51 LARSAG
+51 LARSTG

-77 GQQFRDEIIVQRKLT
+77 GQQFRDEILVQRKLT
-92 DDALVKLNQALASA
+92 DDALVKLNQALART
-106 DTNVTQGNVAATLSM
+106 DTNLIQGNIAATLKM

-127 SLDATRNAISALNID
+127 SLDATRNAISALNIE
-142 AITSTQF
+142 ASKSTQF

-200 FSVDRFSNGQ
+200 FSVDRFSDGQ

-229 RFSSV
+229 RFSSEA
-234 SQAAELDKALQSS
+234 QAAELDKALASA
-247 EAAHALELRTIAL
+247 EVTRALELRTIAL
-260 NKAQDGG
+260 NKAQEGG

-274 WFTAQTRRIEILR
+274 WFTAQTKRIEILR

-295 ALLAHSAALAHNARI
+295 ALLAHSAALAHNARV

-315 LAISLIALFIA
+315 LAISLIALLIA
-326 IAFAVMVVRS
+326 IAFAMIVVRS
-336 IQQQLNKTLQTINEM
+336 IQQQLTNTLKTINEM
-351 DGDLTRRLVVPGSDE
+351 DGDLTRRLDVPGSDE

-388 KSGAEI
+388 KSGALI
-394 LSNASSNITDGNQDL
+394 LSNASSDITDGNQDL

-440 ASEAERLTQAMA
+440 ASEAERLTQSMA
-452 NDVLHATRVSN
+452 NDVLDATRVSN
-463 EASQSMSAIRSSSDN
+463 EASQSMAAIRSSSDN

-533 LIRELVNQNMDKIG
+533 LIRELVNQNMNNIG
-547 EGVARVSA
+547 EGVQRVSA

-561 AAADNT
+561 AAADTT

-576 IARAANEQSLGVSQ
+576 IARAANEQSLGVTQ

-600 VTQQNAALVSE
+600 VTQQNAALVSQ

-623 KAMSTL
+623 KSMSTL

>member
-1 MSWIYRIPMRMKLFI
+1 MSWIYRISMRMKLFI

-21 LLAVIWFA
+21 LLALIWFA

-37 GTERQMETIGQLTT
+37 GTERQMDTIGQLTT
-51 LARSAG
+51 LARSTG

-77 GQQFRDEIIVQRKLT
+77 GQQFRDEILVQRKLT
-92 DDALVKLNQALASA
+92 DDALVKLNQALART
-106 DTNVTQGNVAATLSM
+106 DTNLIQGNIAATLKM

-127 SLDATRNAISALNID
+127 SLDATRNAISALNIE
-142 AITSTQF
+142 ASKSTQF

-200 FSVDRFSNGQ
+200 FSVDRFSDGQ

-229 RFSSV
+229 RFSSEA
-234 SQAAELDKALQSS
+234 QAAELDKALASA
-247 EAAHALELRTIAL
+247 EVTRALELRTIAL
-260 NKAQDGG
+260 NKAQEGG

-274 WFTAQTRRIEILR
+274 WFTAQTKRIEILR

-295 ALLAHSAALAHNARI
+295 ALLAHSAALAHNARV

-315 LAISLIALFIA
+315 LAISLIALLIA
-326 IAFAVMVVRS
+326 IGFAMIVVRS
-336 IQQQLNKTLQTINEM
+336 IQQQLTNTLKTINEM
-351 DGDLTRRLVVPGSDE
+351 DGDLTRRLDVPGSDE

-388 KSGAEI
+388 KSGALI
-394 LSNASSNITDGNQDL
+394 LSNASSDITDGNQDL

-440 ASEAERLTQAMA
+440 ASEAERLTQSMA
-452 NDVLHATRVSN
+452 NDVMDATRVSN
-463 EASQSMSAIRSSSDN
+463 EASQSMAAIRSSSDN

-533 LIRELVNQNMDKIG
+533 LIRELVNQNMDNIG
-547 EGVARVSA
+547 EGVQRVSA

-561 AAADNT
+561 AAADTT

-576 IARAANEQSLGVSQ
+576 IARAANEQSLGVTQ

-600 VTQQNAALVSE
+600 VTQQNAALVSQ

-623 KAMSTL
+623 KSMSTL

>member
-351 DGDLTRRLVVPGSDE
+351 DGDLTRRLDVPGSDE

-611 MATASQMLDAQS
+611 MATASQMLDEQS

>member
-1 MSWIYRIPMRMKLFI
+1 MSWIYRISMRMKLFI

-21 LLAVIWFA
+21 LLALIWFA

-37 GTERQMETIGQLTT
+37 GTERQMDTIGQLTT
-51 LARSAG
+51 LARSTG

-77 GQQFRDEIIVQRKLT
+77 GQQFRDEILVQRKLT
-92 DDALVKLNQALASA
+92 DDALVKLNQALART
-106 DTNVTQGNVAATLSM
+106 DTNLIQGNIAATLKM

-127 SLDATRNAISALNID
+127 SLDATRNAISALNIE
-142 AITSTQF
+142 ASKSTQF

-200 FSVDRFSNGQ
+200 FSVDRFSDGQ

-229 RFSSV
+229 RFSSEA
-234 SQAAELDKALQSS
+234 QAAELDKALASA
-247 EAAHALELRTIAL
+247 EVTRALELRTIAL
-260 NKAQDGG
+260 NKAQEGG

-274 WFTAQTRRIEILR
+274 WFTAQTKRIEILR

-295 ALLAHSAALAHNARI
+295 ALLAHSAALAHNARV

-315 LAISLIALFIA
+315 LAISLIALLIA
-326 IAFAVMVVRS
+326 IAFAMIVVRS
-336 IQQQLNKTLQTINEM
+336 IQQQLTNTLKTINEM
-351 DGDLTRRLVVPGSDE
+351 DGDLTRRLDVPGSDE

-388 KSGAEI
+388 KSGALI
-394 LSNASSNITDGNQDL
+394 LSNASSDITDGNQDL

-440 ASEAERLTQAMA
+440 ASEAERLTQSMA
-452 NDVLHATRVSN
+452 NDVMDATRVSN
-463 EASQSMSAIRSSSDN
+463 EASQSMAAIRSSSDN
-478 IFQIVASI
+478 IFQIMASI

-533 LIRELVNQNMDKIG
+533 LIRELVNQNMDNIG
-547 EGVARVSA
+547 EGVQRVSA

-561 AAADNT
+561 AAADTT

-576 IARAANEQSLGVSQ
+576 IARAANEQSLGVTQ

-600 VTQQNAALVSE
+600 VTQQNAALVSQ

-623 KAMSTL
+623 KSMSTL

>member
-1 MSWIYRIPMRMKLFI
+1 MSWIYRISMRMKLFI

-21 LLAVIWFA
+21 LLALIWFA

-37 GTERQMETIGQLTT
+37 GTERQMDTIGQLTT
-51 LARSAG
+51 LARSTG

-77 GQQFRDEIIVQRKLT
+77 GQQFRDEILVQRKLT
-92 DDALVKLNQALASA
+92 DDALVKLNQALART
-106 DTNVTQGNVAATLSM
+106 DTNLIQGNIAATLEM

-127 SLDATRNAISALNID
+127 SLDATRNAISALNIE
-142 AITSTQF
+142 ASKSTQF

-200 FSVDRFSNGQ
+200 FSVDRFSDGQ

-229 RFSSV
+229 RFSSEA
-234 SQAAELDKALQSS
+234 QAAELDKALASA
-247 EAAHALELRTIAL
+247 EVTRALELRTIAL
-260 NKAQDGG
+260 NKAQEGG

-274 WFTAQTRRIEILR
+274 WFTAQTKRIEILR

-295 ALLAHSAALAHNARI
+295 ALLAHSAALAHNARV

-315 LAISLIALFIA
+315 LAISLIALLIA
-326 IAFAVMVVRS
+326 IAFAMIVVRS
-336 IQQQLNKTLQTINEM
+336 IQQQLTNTLKTINEM
-351 DGDLTRRLVVPGSDE
+351 DGDLTRRLDVPGSDE

-388 KSGAEI
+388 KSGALI
-394 LSNASSNITDGNQDL
+394 LSNASSDITDGNQDL

-440 ASEAERLTQAMA
+440 ASEAERLTQSMA
-452 NDVLHATRVSN
+452 NDVMDATRVSN
-463 EASQSMSAIRSSSDN
+463 EASQSMAAIRSSSDN

-533 LIRELVNQNMDKIG
+533 LIRELVNQNMNNIG
-547 EGVARVSA
+547 EGVQRVSA

-561 AAADNT
+561 AAADTT

-576 IARAANEQSLGVSQ
+576 IARAANEQSLGVTQ

-600 VTQQNAALVSE
+600 VTQQNAALVSQ

-623 KAMSTL
+623 KSMSTL

>member
-37 GTERQMETIGQLTT
+37 GTERQMDTIGQLT

-200 FSVDRFSNGQ
+200 FSVDRFSDGQ

-351 DGDLTRRLVVPGSDE
+351 DGDLTRRLDVPGSDE

-394 LSNASSNITDGNQDL
+394 LSNASNITDGNQDL

-440 ASEAERLTQAMA
+440 ASEAERLTQSMA

-576 IARAANEQSLGVSQ
+576 IARAANEHLSAC
-590 VHQALNQLEQ
+590 H
-600 VTQQNAALVSE
+600 
-611 MATASQMLDAQS
+611 
-623 KAMSTL
+623 KCI
-629 VDRFVS
+629 RH

>member
-1 MSWIYRIPMRMKLFI
+1 MSWIYRISMRMKLFI

-21 LLAVIWFA
+21 LLALIWFA

-37 GTERQMETIGQLTT
+37 GTERQMDTIGQLTT
-51 LARSAG
+51 LARSTG

-77 GQQFRDEIIVQRKLT
+77 GQQFRDEILVQRKLT
-92 DDALVKLNQALASA
+92 DDALVKLNQALART
-106 DTNVTQGNVAATLSM
+106 DTNLIQGNIAATLKM

-127 SLDATRNAISALNID
+127 SLDATRNAISALNIE
-142 AITSTQF
+142 ASKSTQF

-200 FSVDRFSNGQ
+200 FSVDRFSDGQ

-229 RFSSV
+229 RFSSEA
-234 SQAAELDKALQSS
+234 QAAELDKALASA
-247 EAAHALELRTIAL
+247 EVTRALELRTIAL
-260 NKAQDGG
+260 NKAQEGG

-274 WFTAQTRRIEILR
+274 WFTAQTKRIEILR

-295 ALLAHSAALAHNARI
+295 ALLAHSAALAHNARV

-315 LAISLIALFIA
+315 LAISLIALLIA
-326 IAFAVMVVRS
+326 IAFAMIVVRS
-336 IQQQLNKTLQTINEM
+336 IQQQLTNTLKTINEM
-351 DGDLTRRLVVPGSDE
+351 DGDLTRRLDVPGSDE

-388 KSGAEI
+388 KSGALI
-394 LSNASSNITDGNQDL
+394 LSNTSSDITDGNQDL

-440 ASEAERLTQAMA
+440 ASEAERLTQSMA
-452 NDVLHATRVSN
+452 NDVMDATRVSN
-463 EASQSMSAIRSSSDN
+463 EASQSMAAIRSSSDN

-533 LIRELVNQNMDKIG
+533 LIRELVNQNMDNIG
-547 EGVARVSA
+547 EGVQRVSA

-561 AAADNT
+561 AAADTT

-576 IARAANEQSLGVSQ
+576 IARAANEQSLGVTQ

-600 VTQQNAALVSE
+600 VTQQNAALVSQ

-623 KAMSTL
+623 KSMSTL

>member
-1 MSWIYRIPMRMKLFI
+1 MSWIYRISMRMKLFI

-21 LLAVIWFA
+21 LLALIWFA

-37 GTERQMETIGQLTT
+37 GTERQMDTIGQLTT
-51 LARSAG
+51 LARSTG

-77 GQQFRDEIIVQRKLT
+77 GQQFRDEILVQRKLT
-92 DDALVKLNQALASA
+92 DDALVKLNQALART
-106 DTNVTQGNVAATLSM
+106 DTNLIQGNIAATLEM

-127 SLDATRNAISALNID
+127 SLDATRNAISALNIE
-142 AITSTQF
+142 ASKSTQF

-200 FSVDRFSNGQ
+200 FSVDRFSDGQ

-229 RFSSV
+229 RFSSEA
-234 SQAAELDKALQSS
+234 QAAELDKALASA
-247 EAAHALELRTIAL
+247 EVTRALELRTIAL
-260 NKAQDGG
+260 NKAQEGG

-274 WFTAQTRRIEILR
+274 WFTAQTKRIEILR

-295 ALLAHSAALAHNARI
+295 ALLAHSAALAHNARV

-315 LAISLIALFIA
+315 LAISLIALLIA
-326 IAFAVMVVRS
+326 IAFAMIVVRS
-336 IQQQLNKTLQTINEM
+336 IQQQLTNTLKTINEM
-351 DGDLTRRLVVPGSDE
+351 DGDLTRRLDVPGSDE

-388 KSGAEI
+388 KSGALI
-394 LSNASSNITDGNQDL
+394 LSNASSDITDGNQDL

-440 ASEAERLTQAMA
+440 ASEAERLTQSMA
-452 NDVLHATRVSN
+452 NDVMDATRVSN
-463 EASQSMSAIRSSSDN
+463 EASQSMAAIRSSSDN

-533 LIRELVNQNMDKIG
+533 LIRELVNQNMDNIG
-547 EGVARVSA
+547 EGVQRVSA

-561 AAADNT
+561 AAADTT

-576 IARAANEQSLGVSQ
+576 IARAANEQSLGVTQ

-600 VTQQNAALVSE
+600 VTQQNAALVSQ

-623 KAMSTL
+623 KSMSTL

>member
-1 MSWIYRIPMRMKLFI
+1 MKLFI

-351 DGDLTRRLVVPGSDE
+351 DGDLTRRLDVPGSDE

-440 ASEAERLTQAMA
+440 ASEAERLTQSMA

>member
-1 MSWIYRIPMRMKLFI
+1 MKLFI

-21 LLAVIWFA
+21 LLALIWFS

-37 GTERQMETIGQLTT
+37 GTERQMDTIGQLTT
-51 LARSAG
+51 LARSTG

-77 GQQFRDEIIVQRKLT
+77 GQQFRDEILVQRKLT
-92 DDALVKLNQALASA
+92 DDALVKLNQALART
-106 DTNVTQGNVAATLSM
+106 DTNLIQGNIAATLKM

-127 SLDATRNAISALNID
+127 SLDATRNAISALNIE
-142 AITSTQF
+142 ASKSTQF

-200 FSVDRFSNGQ
+200 FSVDRFSGGQ

-229 RFSSV
+229 RFSSEA
-234 SQAAELDKALQSS
+234 QATELDKALASA
-247 EAAHALELRTIAL
+247 EVTRALELRAIAF
-260 NKAQDGG
+260 NKAQEGG

-274 WFTAQTRRIEILR
+274 WFTAQTKRIEILR

-295 ALLAHSAALAHNARI
+295 ALLAHSAALAHNARV

-315 LAISLIALFIA
+315 LAISLIALLIA
-326 IAFAVMVVRS
+326 IAFAMIVVRS
-336 IQQQLNKTLQTINEM
+336 IQQQLTNTLKTINEM
-351 DGDLTRRLVVPGSDE
+351 DGDLTRRLDVPGSDE

-388 KSGAEI
+388 KSGALI
-394 LSNASSNITDGNQDL
+394 LSNASSDITDGNQDL

-440 ASEAERLTQAMA
+440 ASEAERLTQSMA
-452 NDVLHATRVSN
+452 NDVMDATRVSN
-463 EASQSMSAIRSSSDN
+463 EASQSMAAIRSSSDN

-533 LIRELVNQNMDKIG
+533 LIRELVNQNMDNIG
-547 EGVARVSA
+547 EGVQRVSA

-561 AAADNT
+561 AAADTT

-576 IARAANEQSLGVSQ
+576 IARAANEQSLGVTQ

-600 VTQQNAALVSE
+600 VTQQNAALVSQ

-623 KAMSTL
+623 KLMSTL

>member
-69 SAGFIGAR
+69 SDGFIGAR

-351 DGDLTRRLVVPGSDE
+351 DGDLTRRLDVPGSDE

-611 MATASQMLDAQS
+611 MATASQMLDEQS

>member
-1 MSWIYRIPMRMKLFI
+1 MSWIYRISMRMKLFI

-21 LLAVIWFA
+21 LLALIWFA

-37 GTERQMETIGQLTT
+37 GTERQMDTIGQLTT
-51 LARSAG
+51 LARSTG

-77 GQQFRDEIIVQRKLT
+77 GQQFRDEILVQRKLT
-92 DDALVKLNQALASA
+92 DDALVKLNQALART
-106 DTNVTQGNVAATLSM
+106 DTNLIQGNIAATLKM

-127 SLDATRNAISALNID
+127 SLDATRNAISALNIE
-142 AITSTQF
+142 ASKSTQF

-200 FSVDRFSNGQ
+200 FSVDRFSDGQ

-216 VVGKQEAWLTATR
+216 VMGKQEAWLTATR
-229 RFSSV
+229 RFSSEA
-234 SQAAELDKALQSS
+234 QAAELDKALASA
-247 EAAHALELRTIAL
+247 EVTRALELRTIAL
-260 NKAQDGG
+260 NKAQEGG

-274 WFTAQTRRIEILR
+274 WFTAQTKRIEILR

-295 ALLAHSAALAHNARI
+295 ALLAHSAALAHNARV

-315 LAISLIALFIA
+315 LAISLIALLIT
-326 IAFAVMVVRS
+326 IAFAMIVVRS
-336 IQQQLNKTLQTINEM
+336 IQQQLTNTLKTINEM
-351 DGDLTRRLVVPGSDE
+351 DGDLTRRLDVPGSDE

-388 KSGAEI
+388 KSGALI
-394 LSNASSNITDGNQDL
+394 LSNASSDITDGNQDL

-440 ASEAERLTQAMA
+440 ASEAERLTQSMA
-452 NDVLHATRVSN
+452 NDVMDATRVSN
-463 EASQSMSAIRSSSDN
+463 EASQSMAAIRSSSDN

-533 LIRELVNQNMDKIG
+533 LIRELVNQNMDNIG
-547 EGVARVSA
+547 EGVQRVSA

-561 AAADNT
+561 AAADTT

-576 IARAANEQSLGVSQ
+576 IARAANEQSLGVTQ

-600 VTQQNAALVSE
+600 VTQQNATLVSQ

-623 KAMSTL
+623 KSMSTL

>member
-1 MSWIYRIPMRMKLFI
+1 MSWIYRISMRMKLFI

-21 LLAVIWFA
+21 LLALIWFA

-37 GTERQMETIGQLTT
+37 GTERQMDTIGQLTT
-51 LARSAG
+51 LARSTG

-77 GQQFRDEIIVQRKLT
+77 GQQFRDEILVQRKLT
-92 DDALVKLNQALASA
+92 DDALVKLNQALART
-106 DTNVTQGNVAATLSM
+106 DTNLIHGNIAATLKM

-127 SLDATRNAISALNID
+127 SLDATRNAISALNIE
-142 AITSTQF
+142 ASKSTQF

-200 FSVDRFSNGQ
+200 FSVDRFSDGQ
-210 FRMLSD
+210 FLMLSD

-229 RFSSV
+229 RFSSEA
-234 SQAAELDKALQSS
+234 QAAELDKALASA
-247 EAAHALELRTIAL
+247 EVTRALELRTIAL
-260 NKAQDGG
+260 NKAQEGG

-274 WFTAQTRRIEILR
+274 WFTAQTKRIEILR

-295 ALLAHSAALAHNARI
+295 ALLAHSAALAHNARV

-315 LAISLIALFIA
+315 LAISLIALLIA
-326 IAFAVMVVRS
+326 IAFAMIVVRS
-336 IQQQLNKTLQTINEM
+336 IQQQLTNTLKTINEM
-351 DGDLTRRLVVPGSDE
+351 DGDLTRRLDVPGSDE

-388 KSGAEI
+388 KSGALI
-394 LSNASSNITDGNQDL
+394 LSNASSDITDGNQDL

-440 ASEAERLTQAMA
+440 ASEAERLTQSMA
-452 NDVLHATRVSN
+452 NDVMDATRVSN
-463 EASQSMSAIRSSSDN
+463 EASQSMAAIRSSSDN

-533 LIRELVNQNMDKIG
+533 LIRELVNQNMNNIG
-547 EGVARVSA
+547 EGVQRVSA

-561 AAADNT
+561 AAADTT

-576 IARAANEQSLGVSQ
+576 IARAANEQSLGVTQ

-600 VTQQNAALVSE
+600 VTQQNAALVSQ

-623 KAMSTL
+623 KSMSTL